1 MMLKKVLQE
10 GSSHCQY
17 GFLPLSKVMVL
28 RKTEVEFKLVRTFIF
43 IKKLLLGRKVFVN
56 AM

>member
-1 MMLKKVLQE
+1 
-10 GSSHCQY
+10 
-17 GFLPLSKVMVL
+17 MVL

-43 IKKLLLGRKVFVN
+43 TEKLLFGRKVFVN